1 MAKSKELKK
10 EALRGVPDDYDFTFN
25 PIGMANIR
33 FNAAMVSELI
43 LDMTVGELYV
53 RVTDEVAEK
62 SYTGVATLTE
72 EV

>member
-1 MAKSKELKK
+1 MAKAKK
-10 EALRGVPDDYDFTFN
+10 APALRGVPDDYDFTFN

-33 FNAAMVSELI
+33 FNAAMVAEII
-43 LDMTVGELYV
+43 LDMGAGEMYV

-62 SYTGVATLTE
+62 SYTGIATLTE